1 MASRQLVSHHKHPRH
16 LPKAY
21 EVVTILVFLF
31 LVSLLGFILVA
42 GLRTDNRPNPAYAY
56 AMQTQ
61 TALSANPTPT
71 PFQPESVGFVPET
84 SPENDPD
91 TLQEPSSEPESEPEQ
106 TPVPTQ
112 RPLQK
117 PEGQVNILLLG
128 TDLREGDYGF
138 RTDSIT
144 WVSLNPKDGY
154 VSAVSFPR
162 DLYVQIPGRGENR
175 INVAF
180 QSGGFDTLADTME
193 INFGIRPDYYV
204 LIHMNGFTT
213 VINHLGGINVQ
224 TATNLTDVCPKWINH
239 SGTCS
244 VGPGLVHMNADVAL
258 WYVRSRYSTSDVDR
272 ARRAQEVIQ
281 AIFKR
286 LMSLDAVLKA
296 PDLYSAYTSYVET
309 DIGLSTVI
317 SMLPL
322 AKDVYEN
329 GDIRRYVVD
338 FDYAYSWR
346 TMTGASVLVP
356 DKQAIHELM
365 IEALDLR

>member
-1 MASRQLVSHHKHPRH
+1 MASRQIITHQKNQRQI
-16 LPKAY
+16 PKSFG
-21 EVVTILVFLF
+21 VLIVLVFLF
-31 LVSLLGFILVA
+31 LVSLLSFILFT
-42 GLRTDNRPNPAYAY
+42 GLRSRNRPHLAYAY

-61 TALSANPTPT
+61 AALNTNPTPT
-71 PFQPESVGFVPET
+71 PFQPEETELIPITDPQPDPEPALT
-84 SPENDPD
+84 P
-91 TLQEPSSEPESEPEQ
+91 EPEP
-106 TPVPTQ
+106 TPMPTQ

-128 TDLREGDYGF
+128 TDLREGDFGF

-144 WVSLNPKDGY
+144 WVSLNPKDGF
-154 VSAVSFPR
+154 VTAISFPR

-175 INVAF
+175 INTAF
-180 QSGGFDTLADTME
+180 QSGGFDVLAETME
-193 INFGIRPDYYV
+193 INFGVRPDYYV

-213 VINHLGGINVQ
+213 LINHLGGINVQ
-224 TATNLTDVCPKWINH
+224 TDRNLTDVCPKWINH

-272 ARRAQEVIQ
+272 GRRAQEVIQ

-296 PDLYSAYTSYVET
+296 PDLYRTYTTYVDT
-309 DIGLSTVI
+309 DISLSTVL

-329 GDIRRYVVD
+329 GDIRRHAVD
-338 FDYAYSWR
+338 FQYAYSWR

-365 IEALDLR
+365 IEVLQFE

>member
-1 MASRQLVSHHKHPRH
+1 MASRQLISQNKQTRH
-16 LPKAY
+16 LPKAF
-21 EVVTILVFLF
+21 EVLTILVFLF
-31 LVSLLGFILVA
+31 LVSLLGFILIA
-42 GLRTDNRPNPAYAY
+42 GLRSRNRSNPAYSY
-56 AMQTQ
+56 AIQTQ
-61 TALSANPTPT
+61 TALNALPTPT
-71 PFQPESVGFVPET
+71 PFQPESVGLVPET
-84 SPENDPD
+84 SPETEPG
-91 TLQEPSSEPESEPEQ
+91 TIQEPSEPPEPEP

-112 RPLQK
+112 KPLQK

-154 VSAVSFPR
+154 VSAISFPR
-162 DLYVQIPGRGENR
+162 DLFVQIPGRGENR

-193 INFGIRPDYYV
+193 INFGFRPDHYV

-213 VINHLGGINVQ
+213 VVNQLGGINVQ
-224 TATNLTDVCPKWINH
+224 TARNLTDVCPRWINET
-239 SGTCS
+239 GMCS
-244 VGPGLVHMNADVAL
+244 VGPGLVHMNGDVAL
-258 WYVRSRYSTSDVDR
+258 WYVRSRYSTNDIDR

-286 LMSLDAVLKA
+286 LMSLDAVLRA
-296 PDLYSAYTSYVET
+296 PELYNAYTSYVET
-309 DIGLSTVI
+309 DVGLSTII

-322 AKDVYEN
+322 AKDIYET
-329 GDIRRYVVD
+329 GDIRNHVIG
-338 FDYAYSWR
+338 FEYAYNWR

-356 DKQAIHELM
+356 DKEAIRDLL
-365 IEALDLR
+365 IEVLDLR

>member
-1 MASRQLVSHHKHPRH
+1 MTSRQIITHQKSQRQI
-16 LPKAY
+16 PKAFGILI
-21 EVVTILVFLF
+21 VLVFVF
-31 LVSLLGFILVA
+31 LVSLLSFILVA
-42 GLRTDNRPNPAYAY
+42 GLSSSNRPNLAYAY

-61 TALSANPTPT
+61 AALNAEPTPT
-71 PFQPESVGFVPET
+71 PFQPEEAGFVPVMY
-84 SPENDPD
+84 PEIDQD
-91 TLQEPSSEPESEPEQ
+91 TALIPEAES
-106 TPVPTQ
+106 TPAPTQ

-128 TDLREGDYGF
+128 SDLREGGFGF

-144 WVSLNPKDGY
+144 WISLNPKDGF
-154 VSAVSFPR
+154 VTAISFPR

-175 INVAF
+175 INTAF
-180 QSGGFDTLADTME
+180 QSGDFDGLAETME
-193 INFGIRPDYYV
+193 INFGVRPDYYV

-213 VINHLGGINVQ
+213 LINHLGGINVQ
-224 TATNLTDVCPKWINH
+224 TERNLTDVCPKWINH

-258 WYVRSRYSTSDVDR
+258 WYVRSRSSTSDVDR
-272 ARRAQEVIQ
+272 GRRAQEVIQ

-296 PDLYSAYTSYVET
+296 PDLYRTYTTYVDT
-309 DIGLSTVI
+309 DINLPTVLSL
-317 SMLPL
+317 LPL

-329 GDIRRYVVD
+329 GDIRRHAID
-338 FDYAYSWR
+338 FQYAYSWR

-356 DKQAIHELM
+356 DKQAIQELL
-365 IEALDLR
+365 IEVLQFE